1 MTYFF
6 NDLLPICPS
15 AILSQHQN
23 GSSGARAW
31 REERGQRNGGEREP
45 GGGRE
50 ERGQRNGGEREPGG
64 GREERGQRNGDG
76 SERREAPRAPAKR
89 HARTPEPAARFPF
102 PAETCPN
109 PRTRSPV
116 PVPRRDMPEPPNHAL
131 APLLPF
137 FPTSIVCMGLFSLN
151 YKSIS
156 VIYFYLSLDNSIIFI
171 LFLYILFC
179 FVFSP
184 YLCNSLNL

>member
-6 NDLLPICPS
+6 DDLLPICLS

-23 GSSGARAW
+23 ESSGARAW
-31 REERGQRNGGEREP
+31 REERGQRNGGERER
-45 GGGRE
+45 GCGRE
-50 ERGQRNGGEREPGG
+50 ERGQRNGGA
-64 GREERGQRNGDG
+64 
-76 SERREAPRAPAKR
+76 SERSGAARAAPQR
-89 HARTPEPAARFPF
+89 HARTPEPTAPFPF

-109 PRTRSPV
+109 PRTHSPV

-131 APLLPF
+131 APLLSF

-156 VIYFYLSLDNSIIFI
+156 VIYFYLFPGNSIIFT
-171 LFLYILFC
+171 FF
-179 FVFSP
+179 
-184 YLCNSLNL
+184 

>member
-1 MTYFF
+1 MTHIF
-6 NDLLPICPS
+6 NDLLPICLS

-23 GSSGARAW
+23 ESSGARAW
-31 REERGQRNGGEREP
+31 REERGQRNGGERKP
-45 GGGRE
+45 GGGRG
-50 ERGQRNGGEREPGG
+50 ERGQRNGGA
-64 GREERGQRNGDG
+64 
-76 SERREAPRAPAKR
+76 SERRKAARAAPQR
-89 HARTPEPAARFPF
+89 HARTPEPVARFPF

-109 PRTRSPV
+109 PRTRSQV

-131 APLLPF
+131 APLLSF
-137 FPTSIVCMGLFSLN
+137 FPTFIVCMGLFSLN

-156 VIYFYLSLDNSIIFI
+156 VIYFYLFLINSIIFI
-171 LFLYILFC
+171 LFLYILFY

>member
-1 MTYFF
+1 MTHFF
-6 NDLLPICPS
+6 YDLLPGCQS

-23 GSSGARAW
+23 GSSGAVAW
-31 REERGQRNGGEREP
+31 REERGQRNGGEREQ

-50 ERGQRNGGEREPGG
+50 ERGQRNGGAS
-64 GREERGQRNGDG
+64 D
-76 SERREAPRAPAKR
+76 RREAARAAPKR
-89 HARTPEPAARFPF
+89 HARTLEPVALFPF

-116 PVPRRDMPEPPNHAL
+116 PVPRRDMPEPPNHAT

-137 FPTSIVCMGLFSLN
+137 FPTSIACMGLFSLN

-156 VIYFYLSLDNSIIFI
+156 VIYFYLFLINSIIFI

>member
-6 NDLLPICPS
+6 NNLLPGCLS

-31 REERGQRNGGEREP
+31 REERGQRNGGEQEP

-50 ERGQRNGGEREPGG
+50 ERGQRNGGEQEPGG
-64 GREERGQRNGDG
+64 GREERGQRNGG
-76 SERREAPRAPAKR
+76 ASERRKAARAAPQR
-89 HARTPEPAARFPF
+89 HARTPEPAARFLF

-109 PRTRSPV
+109 PRTRSQV

-137 FPTSIVCMGLFSLN
+137 FPTPIVCMGLFSLN

-156 VIYFYLSLDNSIIFI
+156 AIYFYLSPGNSIIFT
-171 LFLYILFC
+171 FF
-179 FVFSP
+179 
-184 YLCNSLNL
+184 